1 MLARDIM
8 HRDLVTVTP
17 ETPLGTIAR
26 LLVEKRFGA
35 VPVTDETGRLVGL
48 VSEADLLHR
57 EELGTERRRN
67 RWLDAF
73 ASIETLANAYRSAHG
88 QLARDVMATSLVT
101 AAPDAPLIEIVE
113 LMERRHIRRVPIVEA
128 GPDGNERLVGMVT
141 RGDLVRALA
150 TLVPATL
157 DRATDRA
164 LTDRRI
170 RDLLLAEIARQPW
183 TDKAEGNVTV
193 LDGVVHLWGT
203 VANEAESRA
212 LVTMAEGIPGVVA
225 VRDHTFVAYWG
236 ADPVML

>member
-8 HRDLVTVTP
+8 HRDVVTVTP
-17 ETPLGTIAR
+17 ETPLGAIVR

-35 VPVTDETGRLVGL
+35 VPVTDDDGRLVGI

-73 ASIETLANAYRSAHG
+73 ASIETLANAYRGAHG
-88 QLARDVMATSLVT
+88 RLARDVMARSVVT
-101 AAPDAPLIEIVE
+101 AAPETPLHEIVE

-128 GPDGNERLVGMVT
+128 RPDGSERIVGIVT

-150 TLVPATL
+150 TLVPA
-157 DRATDRA
+157 APAAGTDQA
-164 LTDRRI
+164 LSDRRI
-170 RDLLLAEIARQPW
+170 RDMLLAELARQPW

-193 LDGVVHLWGT
+193 LDGVVHLWGAVT
-203 VANEAESRA
+203 NEAEARG
-212 LVTMAEGIPGVVA
+212 LVTAAEGIPGVVA

-236 ADPVML
+236 ADPIML